1 MGQEI
6 IWVDNSRE
14 EERANIEDDKGKK
27 KHTQNTREKESTKK
41 KKKRRKREFS
51 IELEFFCS

>member
-41 KKKRRKREFS
+41 KKKGEKENFPKN
-51 IELEFFCS
+51 